1 MSSRPIMDAGPG
13 LNFLSLNKER
23 LLFSALGPLSVPEIV
38 EREILR
44 KAQHDVRFAPAA
56 KVWKKLPPK
65 LMNVLSDDV
74 TDELATV
81 VQRVTGLPPQ
91 QRFRSDKDLG
101 ELMVI
106 AHAAV
111 AAQQGQDTTILIDDS
126 DGRSFAVQEQRRLQR
141 IRESGVNVGSIS
153 LISTITVLTK
163 TAGRPDLPDRKSMR
177 ALYGRLRSLDDG
189 LIPLS
194 STNLMDLP
202 CWR

>member
-44 KAQHDVRFAPAA
+44 KAQ
-56 KVWKKLPPK
+56 
-65 LMNVLSDDV
+65 
-74 TDELATV
+74 
-81 VQRVTGLPPQ
+81 
-91 QRFRSDKDLG
+91 
-101 ELMVI
+101 
-106 AHAAV
+106 
-111 AAQQGQDTTILIDDS
+111 QGQDTTILIDDS

-141 IRESGVNVGSIS
+141 IRELGVNVGSIS

-163 TAGRPDLPDRKSMR
+163 AAGRPDLPDRKSMR
-177 ALYGRLRSLDDG
+177 ALYGRLRNLDDG